1 MKKVNED
8 FIRKIVT
15 ESLKQVRLQEQEQGL
30 EAAVGDVGGSSSSSS
45 SSGSGTGTQDKLA
58 KKAGSKGETA
68 EDYVKDMKDALL
80 KTQKGILTQI
90 RTNVLNTPQGRL
102 GLLRALA
109 KEFAGIDP
117 SILDPIAGQLQTATN
132 KVKKK

>member
-45 SSGSGTGTQDKLA
+45 SSGSGTGAQDKLA
-58 KKAGSKGETA
+58 KKAGSKAPNADEAVEKIYGF
-68 EDYVKDMKDALL
+68 LQS
-80 KTQKGILTQI
+80 TQKGILAQI
-90 RTNVLNTPQGRL
+90 DNKILNTPQGRL
-102 GLLRALA
+102 ALLRSLA
-109 KEFAGIDP
+109 QKFVKVDP
-117 SILDPIAGQLQTATN
+117 EIFDSAAGQLATAMN
-132 KVKKK
+132 KANPK